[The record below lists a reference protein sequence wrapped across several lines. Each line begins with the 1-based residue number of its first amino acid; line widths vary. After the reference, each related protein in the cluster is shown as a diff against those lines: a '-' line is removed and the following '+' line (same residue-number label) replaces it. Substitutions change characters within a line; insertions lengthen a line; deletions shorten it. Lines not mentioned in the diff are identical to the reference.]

1 MNTERQ
7 KFNFICIGSGPAG
20 LAAAQ
25 YASRANIQT
34 LLIDQSM
41 PGGQVINISELENY
55 PGVFPAVKGFSFIEN
70 MKQQALSFGATIIQA
85 IVSSVDKKD
94 GLFIVT
100 TNTGVFEAETL
111 LLATGAEHRKLGIP
125 GETEFSGRG
134 VSYCATCD
142 GPFFKNKNIFVVGG
156 GDSACDEATY
166 LATLTDHVTLVHRK
180 SQFRAQKAVA
190 DRVLSN
196 PHITVLFNSTVE
208 QIKGDAKV
216 SSIVIK
222 NVTDS
227 SVQELPADAVFIFV
241 GMIPR
246 TELLTTI
253 KVDAEGYI
261 VTNENMETVVP
272 GLYAAGDVRS
282 KSFRQIVTACSD
294 GAIAAHQ
301 AEKFIREK
309 AGEVYR

>member
-1 MNTERQ
+1 M
-7 KFNFICIGSGPAG
+7 
-20 LAAAQ
+20 
-25 YASRANIQT
+25 
-34 LLIDQSM
+34 
-41 PGGQVINISELENY
+41 
-55 PGVFPAVKGFSFIEN
+55 
-70 MKQQALSFGATIIQA
+70 
-85 IVSSVDKKD
+85 
-94 GLFIVT
+94 
-100 TNTGVFEAETL
+100 
-111 LLATGAEHRKLGIP
+111 
-125 GETEFSGRG
+125 
-134 VSYCATCD
+134 
-142 GPFFKNKNIFVVGG
+142 
-156 GDSACDEATY
+156 
-166 LATLTDHVTLVHRK
+166 
-180 SQFRAQKAVA
+180 
-190 DRVLSN
+190 LSN

-216 SSIVIK
+216 SSVVIK